1 MITTG
6 GPRRGARR
14 AGDRGTQAQDAEG
27 GGAEPD
33 LGGAGQ
39 KVRILIYLQIFADLE
54 LFPFCSDIFLR

>member
-14 AGDRGTQAQDAEG
+14 AGDRGTQAQDAQG

-39 KVRILIYLQIFADLE
+39 KVRILNSNVFTNSFFEKASLINDF
-54 LFPFCSDIFLR
+54 